1 MVVVLVLLRLGDFWL
16 QHFNMRLLSS
26 RLKNVVRILQFLR
39 EKLNLNC
46 IFLSQEFFVALRL
59 VACAQNGLEVS
70 LSSLNLAVPPPRFVR
85 NAFKF
90 KLYFKN

>member
-1 MVVVLVLLRLGDFWL
+1 MD
-16 QHFNMRLLSS
+16 NA
-26 RLKNVVRILQFLR
+26 
-39 EKLNLNC
+39 LNSHT
-46 IFLSQEFFVALRL
+46 FLSQEFFVALRL